1 MADKLNS
8 DSHFSGRFSFIPEEL
23 KEIDFEIKNALGRQ
37 GIVGLIMIP
46 RATFAGNFEDKSLVW
61 QIDELEIDVVEN
73 VTVNRGKRDG
83 YITGQATSMRLFDV
97 LCPLSGDNVGQF
109 LPVTYEEGEDGNLLV
124 NKCVL
129 KCLVHNTPDK
139 SKTIVQYSDGTVRER
154 DIKG

>member
-1 MADKLNS
+1 MGNLFEDVQQYVADKLNA
-8 DSHFSGRFSFIPEEL
+8 DSQLSGLCSFIPEER
-23 KEIDFEIKNALGRQ
+23 KDIDFEIKNALGRQ
-37 GIVGLIMIP
+37 GICGLVLTP
-46 RATFAGNFEDKSLVW
+46 KATFAGNFEDKSLVW

-83 YITGQATSMRLFDV
+83 YITGQAASMRLFDV

-129 KCLVHNTPDK
+129 KCLVHNSTDNNK
-139 SKTIVQYSDGTVRER
+139 L
-154 DIKG
+154 